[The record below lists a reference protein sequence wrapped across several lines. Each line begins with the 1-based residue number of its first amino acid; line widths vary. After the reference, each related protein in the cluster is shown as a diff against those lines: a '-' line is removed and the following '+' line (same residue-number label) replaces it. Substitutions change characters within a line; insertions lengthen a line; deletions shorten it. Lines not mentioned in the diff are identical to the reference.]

1 MKQLPTHLFAQCHE
15 ISWFFWTA
23 SLSDPDE
30 EFCHINNL
38 SESCQEKEPEIS
50 CDKHI
55 KLKNIDDVNIE
66 DESSIFFIESSPKDV
81 LTSREACALE
91 SAAR

>member
-1 MKQLPTHLFAQCHE
+1 MLQTLIQLSLVIFT
-15 ISWFFWTA
+15 ISDT
-23 SLSDPDE
+23 DE
-30 EFCHINNL
+30 EYCHANNL

-55 KLKNIDDVNIE
+55 KLKNIDDVNIG